1 MENSHQR
8 LMNINW
14 VLSNTAV
21 LDPTINLDQLKSLG
35 SFWGSWQTW
44 RAFQTDNVICHDQQ
58 RAVDL
63 VKRNFHNNCNFYI
76 PNSVY
81 VSMDRPQRVKIYQG
95 DFVHD
100 IDHQEEIIAL
110 HLAAATSDIV
120 LLLGFD
126 LAELKTVPDRLLNHR
141 AHHHRNLLRQAIKDN
156 TKTQWVIV
164 DHAGKLD
171 PNLVDLENV
180 VQDTLNSVLS
190 MI

>member
-1 MENSHQR
+1 
-8 LMNINW
+8 MNISW

-21 LDPTINLDQLKSLG
+21 LDPTVELDRLKLLG

-63 VKRNFHNNCNFYI
+63 VKRNFHTNCNFYI

-81 VSMDRPQRVKIYQG
+81 VSMDRPMGVKVYQG

-100 IDHQEEIIAL
+100 VDRQEEIVAL
-110 HLAAATSDIV
+110 HLAASTSDIV

-126 LAELKTVPDRLLNHR
+126 LTELETIPDRLLNHR
-141 AHHHRNLLRQAIKDN
+141 AHHHRNLLHHAIKDN
-156 TKTQWVIV
+156 AKTQWVVV
-164 DHAGKLD
+164 DHSGKLD
-171 PNLVDLENV
+171 PNLAVLENV
-180 VQDTLNSVLS
+180 VQDTINSVLA
-190 MI
+190 MISD